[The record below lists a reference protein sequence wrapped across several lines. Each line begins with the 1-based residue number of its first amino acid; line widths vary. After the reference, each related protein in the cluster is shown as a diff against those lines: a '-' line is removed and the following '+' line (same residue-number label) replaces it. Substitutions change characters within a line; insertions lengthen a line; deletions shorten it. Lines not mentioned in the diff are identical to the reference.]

1 MKFKA
6 REIEVIRPS
15 MDVATPKPPTRGPGE
30 GSLGAI
36 GVAILGATGL
46 GVTGLETLGA
56 VKFLGISALTLI
68 VAVCVIFLT
77 RLSNSLNF
85 PIVRSIVLLILF
97 NELENLSLRVSVC
110 VNVAIFYRLLLPLLF
125 RSISLCSFSSASTRI
140 SIKAKIKAFSR
151 LDKLSKKDGVQLN

>member
-15 MDVATPKPPTRGPGE
+15 MDVATPKPPTRGPVE
-30 GSLGAI
+30 GSLGVT
-36 GVAILGATGL
+36 GVTGLGATGL
-46 GVTGLETLGA
+46 ATLGA
-56 VKFLGISALTLI
+56 VRFLGISALTLI

-77 RLSNSLNF
+77 RLSKSLNF

-125 RSISLCSFSSASTRI
+125 LSISLCSFSSASTRI

>member
-15 MDVATPKPPTRGPGE
+15 MDVATPKPPTRGPAE

-36 GVAILGATGL
+36 GVAILGATELEAL
-46 GVTGLETLGA
+46 GV

-77 RLSNSLNF
+77 RLSNSPNLA
-85 PIVRSIVLLILF
+85 IVLLIVLLIRF
-97 NELENLSLRVSVC
+97 KGLEKLSLSARVC
-110 VNVAIFYRLLLPLLF
+110 INVVIFYRLLLPLLF
-125 RSISLCSFSSASTRI
+125 LSISLCSFSSASTRI